1 MIDSDRERIDRLL
14 VVDVVCVFFFG
25 LASDIEITVSSLLVY
40 KL

>member
-14 VVDVVCVFFFG
+14 VVDVCVFFFG
-25 LASDIEITVSSLLVY
+25 FSSDIEITVSSLLVY